1 MTSLSH
7 RASGLRAGTLALIGA
22 CGLALAGC
30 SGETPAT
37 DATGAAVLA
46 EPASDPVPELLD
58 DTDGMETVSDAL
70 KDTGLAGIFEGN
82 ASYTLL
88 APDDASFAAL
98 GEGGEALTDGEDEAA
113 MAALLK
119 QHLLPGYLMPR
130 DIEGA
135 IERSDEGSVTITSLA
150 GEDLTF
156 RRNGDAITVTS
167 PDGAQAT
174 FKGEALAGGASVA
187 IPLSGLLRKVQGA
200 SAP

>member
-1 MTSLSH
+1 MTQILH
-7 RASGLRAGTLALIGA
+7 RASGLRAGTLTLIGA

-30 SGETPAT
+30 SGETPAS
-37 DATGAAVLA
+37 DETGAAVLA
-46 EPASDPVPELLD
+46 EPTSDPVPELLD
-58 DTDGMETVSDAL
+58 DTDGMETVADAL
-70 KDTGLAGIFEGN
+70 DDTGLAGIFEGN

-98 GEGGEALTDGEDEAA
+98 GEGGKALMEGEDQAA

-119 QHLLPGYLMPR
+119 QHLLPGYLTPR

-135 IERSDEGSVTITSLA
+135 IGRSDEGSVTITSLA

-167 PDGAQAT
+167 ADGAEAT

-187 IPLSGLLRKVQGA
+187 IPVSGLLRQA
-200 SAP
+200 ES

>member
-1 MTSLSH
+1 MTQILH
-7 RASGLRAGTLALIGA
+7 RASGLRAGTLTLIGA

-30 SGETPAT
+30 SGETPAS
-37 DATGAAVLA
+37 DETGAAVLA

-58 DTDGMETVSDAL
+58 DTDGMETVADAL
-70 KDTGLAGIFEGN
+70 DDTGLAGIFEGN

-98 GEGGEALTDGEDEAA
+98 GEAGKALMEGEDEAA

-119 QHLLPGYLMPR
+119 QHLLPGYLTPR

-135 IERSDEGSVTITSLA
+135 IGRSDEGSVTITSLA

-167 PDGAQAT
+167 ADGAEAT

-187 IPLSGLLRKVQGA
+187 IPVSGLLRQA
-200 SAP
+200 ES